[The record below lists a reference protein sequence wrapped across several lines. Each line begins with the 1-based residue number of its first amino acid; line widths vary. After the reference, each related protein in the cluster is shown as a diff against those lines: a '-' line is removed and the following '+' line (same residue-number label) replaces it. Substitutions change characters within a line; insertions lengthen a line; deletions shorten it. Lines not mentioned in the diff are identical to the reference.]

1 MPRATDHR
9 FPAAFADPGDEAPR
23 ALHVVNDLGTGFG
36 LQNIIRKEHHLA
48 IGENDFARFRH
59 HTQAVGVAVKS
70 KAHFHIRRL
79 DATDEILKVRG
90 LTRIGMMIGESAVH
104 IKKEFRHLNAQR
116 FKDAAH
122 DVTRHSVAAVKR
134 DLHRTSELN
143 VLRDRLDI
151 GFRHVVLFNR
161 GGRRHGLAGTGND
174 GVAHG
179 RNAVAEQRH
188 AAHHHLE
195 TVVFGGI
202 VRPRHR
208 HTGAVFKVIRCE
220 IKNRRRHH
228 ADVDHEGTGGSH
240 ALHECRGEFR
250 PRRAAVP
257 SHTETLNALFAG
269 PGSEHEADFVNHFRR
284 EGLTHDTADV
294 VSLEYALFG
303 HHQSIPSTKKRH
315 QKGPTGKPAQNFRM
329 LAQFCF

>member
-9 FPAAFADPGDEAPR
+9 FPAAFADPRYEAPR

-161 GGRRHGLAGTGND
+161 GGRRHGLAGAGND

-179 RNAVAEQRH
+179 GDAVAEQRH

-195 TVVFGGI
+195 TVVFGRI

-220 IKNRRRHH
+220 IKNGRRHH
-228 ADVDHEGTGGSH
+228 TDVDHTGTGGGH
-240 ALHECRGEFR
+240 ALHQGRREFG
-250 PRRAAVP
+250 PRRTAVTP
-257 SHTETLNALFAG
+257 HAETFNALFAG
-269 PGSEHEADFVNHFRR
+269 PGSEHEADFINHFRR

-303 HHQSIPSTKKRH
+303 RHQSVPSTKNVIK
-315 QKGPTGKPAQNFRM
+315 KGRRESRPGIFG
-329 LAQFCF
+329 C